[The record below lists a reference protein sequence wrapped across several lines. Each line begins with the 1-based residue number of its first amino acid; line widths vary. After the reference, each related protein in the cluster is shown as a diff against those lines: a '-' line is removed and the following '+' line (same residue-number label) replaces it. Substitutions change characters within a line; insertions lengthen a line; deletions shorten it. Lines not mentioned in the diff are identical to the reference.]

1 VQSRTTVN
9 LVFNTVVPAMQNNRQ
24 YSIKVRATISGVVGT
39 YGTACTIGFVSGSR
53 EDEATTISEVIGSE
67 NTFKL
72 MAFPNPFNENITLYI
87 QSNNTETVTIDIF
100 DLTGKLVFNQQVNT
114 NENILV
120 GNDFA
125 NGEYIIRTSLANG
138 LEHFERIIKAK

>member
-1 VQSRTTVN
+1 
-9 LVFNTVVPAMQNNRQ
+9 VVPAMQNNRQ

-39 YGTACTIGFVSGSR
+39 YGSACTIGFVIGSR
-53 EDEATTISEVIGSE
+53 EEESISAVKEEVISE
-67 NTFKL
+67 NNYKF

-138 LEHFERIIKAK
+138 TEHFERIIKVK